1 MPSKNHTKENNEKIS
16 RKTVKTKNYRKIT
29 SHRPLIL
36 VPQNKQGINI
46 SLSHVGSHI
55 FFHNIAAND
64 VNNTT
69 HIYSSKSAD
78 QLISTRSSKE
88 FIPSETYK
96 QINKKPEH
104 EP

>member
-1 MPSKNHTKENNEKIS
+1 MENNKKIS
-16 RKTVKTKNYRKIT
+16 RKLSKRKKRKKFT

-36 VPQNKQGINI
+36 VPQNKQSINI
-46 SLSHVGSHI
+46 SLSHVGSHV

-88 FIPSETYK
+88 FIPSEIYK

-104 EP
+104 EQ

>member
-1 MPSKNHTKENNEKIS
+1 MPRKNHTKENNKKYQENCQNEKKREKS
-16 RKTVKTKNYRKIT
+16 T

-36 VPQNKQGINI
+36 VPQNKQSINI
-46 SLSHVGSHI
+46 SLSHVGSHV

-88 FIPSETYK
+88 FIPSEIYK
-96 QINKKPEH
+96 QINKKART
-104 EP
+104 